1 MPRRVLVQRDN
12 ESFDL
17 IEVPAPNE
25 HHLQEVLKAS
35 PQLVPTEDLGLDGEL
50 LVVGRETTLASGYID
65 LLCLARSGEV
75 VLIEFKTGPQNPDF
89 RHALAQVIDYGSDLW
104 RMSIEDFDRGVVQR
118 YLTGG
123 RAEGRYA
130 GARDLRDAV
139 ARSPWNLT
147 DDELEAMV
155 SRLADVLATGDFHY
169 VVAAQRFTPSM
180 ATSLEYL
187 NVTMRF
193 GRFFLIEVI
202 QLEGAGL
209 TANSAQVVARP
220 PKRSA
225 GGAATSG
232 DRASEAEFLAGIDD
246 AAYRD
251 AVADLL
257 STCASLGLVVR
268 WGSKGASFR
277 LPNSDRAE
285 PLSIGWLL
293 PEGSAW
299 GGARYI
305 TLGVDSAS
313 LAVVPSLAPAVM
325 RYVERVAAIPG
336 GRTYGKSQDRR
347 IFDPAAA
354 VAAIDAIRNALSD
367 LVSDASAT

>member
-1 MPRRVLVQRDN
+1 M
-12 ESFDL
+12 
-17 IEVPAPNE
+17 
-25 HHLQEVLKAS
+25 
-35 PQLVPTEDLGLDGEL
+35 
-50 LVVGRETTLASGYID
+50 
-65 LLCLARSGEV
+65 
-75 VLIEFKTGPQNPDF
+75 
-89 RHALAQVIDYGSDLW
+89 
-104 RMSIEDFDRGVVQR
+104 
-118 YLTGG
+118 
-123 RAEGRYA
+123 
-130 GARDLRDAV
+130 
-139 ARSPWNLT
+139 
-147 DDELEAMV
+147 
-155 SRLADVLATGDFHY
+155 ATGDFHY

-187 NVTMRF
+187 NATMRF

-220 PKRSA
+220 AKRSA
-225 GGAATSG
+225 GSSATSG

-313 LAVVPSLAPAVM
+313 LGLA
-325 RYVERVAAIPG
+325 R
-336 GRTYGKSQDRR
+336 
-347 IFDPAAA
+347 
-354 VAAIDAIRNALSD
+354 
-367 LVSDASAT
+367 ASPLQ

>member
-35 PQLVPTEDLGLDGEL
+35 PQLVPTEDLGIDGEL

-65 LLCLARSGEV
+65 LLCLSRSGEV

-104 RMSIEDFDRGVVQR
+104 RMSVDEFDRGVVQR

-123 RAEGRYA
+123 RAESRYA

-139 ARSPWNLT
+139 ARSPWDLS
-147 DDELEAMV
+147 DEEHETLL

-187 NVTMRF
+187 NATMRF

-209 TANSAQVVARP
+209 TANSAQVVSRP
-220 PKRSA
+220 AKRSS
-225 GGAATSG
+225 GGSTSSPGRAT
-232 DRASEAEFLAGIDD
+232 EAEFLNSVDD
-246 AAYRD
+246 PGYRD
-251 AVADLL
+251 AVADVL
-257 STCASLGLVVR
+257 STCASLGIQVAWR
-268 WGSKGASFR
+268 DKGASFR
-277 LPNSDRAE
+277 LPNADRAE

-293 PEGSAW
+293 PEGSHWA
-299 GGARYI
+299 GAKYLTFGVDGESLKQVPTLAEPVARYVTRVSSLPGAR
-305 TLGVDSAS
+305 LVSSKRA
-313 LAVVPSLAPAVM
+313 
-325 RYVERVAAIPG
+325 
-336 GRTYGKSQDRR
+336 DR
-347 IFDPAAA
+347 FVFEPPAA
-354 VAAIDAIRNALSD
+354 VANVDAIRQALSD
-367 LVSDASAT
+367 LVSEVNQ

>member
-12 ESFDL
+12 ESVDL

-65 LLCLARSGEV
+65 LLCLSRSGEV

-104 RMSIEDFDRGVVQR
+104 RMSVDEFDRGVVQR
-118 YLTGG
+118 YLSGG
-123 RAEGRYA
+123 RAESRFA
-130 GARDLRDAV
+130 GARDLRDAI
-139 ARSPWNLT
+139 ARLPWTLT
-147 DDELEAMV
+147 DEELDATV
-155 SRLADVLATGDFHY
+155 SRLADVLTTGDFHY

-187 NVTMRF
+187 NSTMRF
-193 GRFFLIEVI
+193 GRFFLIEII

-209 TANSAQVVARP
+209 TANSAQAVARP

-225 GGAATSG
+225 GASATSG
-232 DRASEAEFLAGIDD
+232 DRANEAEFLAGIDD

-251 AVADLL
+251 AVARRERQRLPPAAPGRNGGGHTRRCAAAGATAPNPPRSRRPHCDNRRRDQRVAGSARCRPSPRRRLADLT
-257 STCASLGLVVR
+257 SVRRTDASLR
-268 WGSKGASFR
+268 YSKSFS
-277 LPNSDRAE
+277 LTSPC
-285 PLSIGWLL
+285 PV
-293 PEGSAW
+293 
-299 GGARYI
+299 
-305 TLGVDSAS
+305 TLK
-313 LAVVPSLAPAVM
+313 
-325 RYVERVAAIPG
+325 
-336 GRTYGKSQDRR
+336 T
-347 IFDPAAA
+347 
-354 VAAIDAIRNALSD
+354 
-367 LVSDASAT
+367 